1 MEQIEKDLRE
11 AREYVPNMTRVF
23 LENGDPFCLSA
34 EKLSV
39 IAVKIHEYLPKVET
53 IAMYASI
60 KNIRGKSD
68 EELRRLR
75 SLGINE
81 LNIGVESGL
90 DEALSRMNK
99 GYTAEEALTE
109 LARLNAAGMDYGAN
123 IIFGCAGEGH
133 SRENAEATARLLNE
147 TKPYLRIPAARSTT
161 ICSPEH
167 SGRVPSANIWKRKNG
182 SYPFWIWKAVI
193 TLACIRP
200 IWCRCM
206 DT

>member
-1 MEQIEKDLRE
+1 
-11 AREYVPNMTRVF
+11 
-23 LENGDPFCLSA
+23 
-34 EKLSV
+34 
-39 IAVKIHEYLPKVET
+39 
-53 IAMYASI
+53 MYASI

-99 GYTAEEALTE
+99 GYKAEEALTE

-147 TKPYLRIPAARSTT
+147 TKPYLIFTGTIHADPGCPLYDDMQSGTFRESTFGEYLEEEERFL
-161 ICSPEH
+161 SL
-167 SGRVPSANIWKRKNG
+167 RRKCWI
-182 SYPFWIWKAVI
+182 SYKEDGNSFRTGFRTGQSEVGKAQFS
-193 TLACIRP
+193 THRNL
-200 IWCRCM
+200 W
-206 DT
+206 